1 MHADELFIFKKS
13 LHQHLTDLV
22 KQDIVE
28 LQNLIG
34 DLRSSAGSETKS
46 SVGDK
51 YETARA
57 MAHLEIEK
65 LGHQLAE
72 KEKALAVITSFGG
85 NRRCFVGEPGALA
98 ESAFGLI
105 YIAIHRG
112 EIHFDNRRVFCV
124 SGASPVAKS
133 LIGKKAGDEF
143 VVNSSAHSIHMIV

>member
-1 MHADELFIFKKS
+1 MHAQELFLFKKS
-13 LHQHLTDLV
+13 LHQYLTHLV

-28 LQNLIG
+28 LQQLIG
-34 DLRSSAGSETKS
+34 ELRSSAGNETKS

-65 LGHQLAE
+65 LGHQLLE
-72 KEKALAVITSFGG
+72 KEKALSIIKLQGG
-85 NRRCFVGEPGALA
+85 IRQNSVGEPGALV
-98 ESAFGLI
+98 ESTFGLI

-112 EIHFDNRRVFCV
+112 EINHENMRVFCV

-133 LIGKKAGDEF
+133 LIGKKAGEQF
-143 VVNSSAHSIHMIV
+143 VVNNSPHSIHMIV